1 MNEIQAHKKRIIKVY
16 GIERV
21 RVKIKSII
29 EKQKLFSSFQV
40 HRKRGDNNCFGSGEG
55 GAVQILDFNQLFW
68 LVGNLIYVLANPKCC
83 FNF

>member
-1 MNEIQAHKKRIIKVY
+1 M
-16 GIERV
+16 

-40 HRKRGDNNCFGSGEG
+40 HRKRGDSNCFGRGQG

-68 LVGNLIYVLANPKCC
+68 LVGNVIYIFGEP
-83 FNF
+83 